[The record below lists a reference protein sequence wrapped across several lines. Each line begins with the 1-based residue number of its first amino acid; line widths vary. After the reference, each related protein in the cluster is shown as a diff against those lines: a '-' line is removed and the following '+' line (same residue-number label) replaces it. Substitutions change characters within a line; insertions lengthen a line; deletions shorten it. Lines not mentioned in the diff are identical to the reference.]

1 MGFLGPLLRRFSDAR
16 LVEFRRPP
24 RRKEVSPSVSMYFAD
39 PLADL
44 IDDDESFSGR
54 PIQQLSPSLYVC
66 GQTAIV
72 IRHTNRHEIKIL
84 REGKFERIFLLIDD
98 DFDCLGEADGLP
110 PDYRARLVKYR
121 EGPFRNLLELVTD
134 VVAPSERILR
144 PYRRQRTMLLEPA
157 QCHRIAG
164 LDHHKASD
172 MIDIVFA
179 GTRAHVYDFEHV
191 APGFAE
197 VLRRHSNVRL
207 TTFIK
212 GHVPKALRRLPNA
225 VHMSPMGWQQYR
237 RFVDSNKYHIAVA
250 PALPTPFNHARSI
263 SKLHDHAALGAA
275 GIYTSQAPFDQ
286 IVSHGRTGLLLGHNP
301 ADWRDTLSDLVE
313 KREKVVKLARG
324 GQLLSE
330 TLGKMGRVRKFWK
343 DELGLR

>member
-1 MGFLGPLLRRFSDAR
+1 MGFLGPLLRRFNDAR

-110 PDYRARLVKYR
+110 ADYRARLVKYR

-144 PYRRQRTMLLEPA
+144 SYRRQRKMLLEPA
-157 QCHRIAG
+157 QCHKIVA

-179 GTRAHVYDFEHV
+179 GTRAHVFDFEHV

-207 TTFIK
+207 TTFLK

-250 PALPTPFNHARSI
+250 PRSRRPSTMRVPSANCTITLPLGRLASIRARPRSI
-263 SKLHDHAALGAA
+263 RSFPTAVQGFFSATIPPTGETRSLISSKIAKKWSNWRGA
-275 GIYTSQAPFDQ
+275 GSCCLKP
-286 IVSHGRTGLLLGHNP
+286 
-301 ADWRDTLSDLVE
+301 W
-313 KREKVVKLARG
+313 
-324 GQLLSE
+324 
-330 TLGKMGRVRKFWK
+330 GK
-343 DELGLR
+343 